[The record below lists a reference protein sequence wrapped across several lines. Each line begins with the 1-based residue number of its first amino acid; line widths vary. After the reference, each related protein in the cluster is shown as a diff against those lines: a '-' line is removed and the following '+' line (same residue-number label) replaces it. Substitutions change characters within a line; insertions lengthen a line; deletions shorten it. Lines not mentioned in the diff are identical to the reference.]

1 MSYYRQI
8 LFINKYKML
17 SGWVSRPTSQRR
29 LCDASG
35 WESQISRGSF
45 FGFSASQQS
54 EIQVMSRQNS
64 LWYRKSETLP
74 GIGTNRDILLLTF
87 IILLSTL
94 NILPKTGLFSLY
106 QVPVCNLYPDTFVMI
121 LINLY
126 GEPQNPRWDIP
137 CSVII
142 KAMHPKRTSY
152 DVSINKRLTLIDMG
166 EGLKHPSVLLDYTTP
181 WLDKLCSLTK
191 MKCSLLFDL
200 EVFAPY

>member
-1 MSYYRQI
+1 MVECLDQPPSA
-8 LFINKYKML
+8 
-17 SGWVSRPTSQRR
+17 VSVMQVGEKARSAGEAF
-29 LCDASG
+29 L
-35 WESQISRGSF
+35 
-45 FGFSASQQS
+45 GFLLPSSC

-87 IILLSTL
+87 IILFSTL

-181 WLDKLCSLTK
+181 
-191 MKCSLLFDL
+191 
-200 EVFAPY
+200 